1 MQLNFEE
8 DVVVNQ
14 YELDKEWVHQPLL
27 MIAYGQS
34 EARAKL
40 ASDMSKER
48 VEVIRASLS
57 KNIRENPQAYDL
69 SKVTETAIEN
79 NIQVSDEYL
88 DAVQKMLDARYE
100 YELARAATTAIA
112 TKKEALENLVKL
124 YGMQYFADPVA
135 NKEDTDKILANKEK
149 EQQVNVA
156 KRLNKK
162 SKEDN

>member
-27 MIAYGQS
+27 MITYGQN

-79 NIQVSDEYL
+79 NIQVSEEYL